1 MFVCVCILILQNPGE
16 SRNKKVQN
24 WKFKIT
30 PRFHGLSGHFSVAMS
45 CTTKPLHQ
53 CLQISMFCHG
63 TCSIKSNCNAS
74 SHHGKTPPVPKHKA
88 FSNSLCGLVA
98 YFWCSTNMGRFQ
110 LSFYI
115 FNSKTLWK
123 IDGGVRKAEILD
135 GEEPAYTWGI
145 FCVQK
150 KTKPCQSTGN
160 EVPKK
165 QWNQQTWG
173 VKLFKC
179 DLRQVGWF
187 HS

>member
-1 MFVCVCILILQNPGE
+1 MVTFQLPC
-16 SRNKKVQN
+16 
-24 WKFKIT
+24 
-30 PRFHGLSGHFSVAMS
+30 
-45 CTTKPLHQ
+45 
-53 CLQISMFCHG
+53 
-63 TCSIKSNCNAS
+63 
-74 SHHGKTPPVPKHKA
+74 PVPQ
-88 FSNSLCGLVA
+88 NLCTNVCKFPCFVTAHAPSSPTAMPALTMERPHLYRNTRPFQTASVA